1 MLQARRRLS
10 RALFPI
16 FQQCVGR
23 ALKVHKTT
31 TLLLVTVP
39 HIHRFFSLTDSATNF
54 FLIWLL
60 TTPSHLKYAAT
71 LRCNLSLMVCFAD
84 INVSQ
89 GSVATYT
96 RCGGIF
102 NIHLTANLPRNLPVK
117 EINRFRFGRIV
128 ATSLWPRFFGA
139 PRVDAQVCK
148 KLCVM

>member
-16 FQQCVGR
+16 FQQRVGR
-23 ALKVHKTT
+23 ALKVHETT

-39 HIHRFFSLTDSATNF
+39 HIHRFFHSPTQQQTF

-89 GSVATYT
+89 GSVATYA

-117 EINRFRFGRIV
+117 KINRFRFGRIV
-128 ATSLWPRFFGA
+128 ATSLWPRFVGA
-139 PRVDAQVCK
+139 PRVDARVCK